1 MDTKTLRPLVRFGQA
16 RRLTR
21 AIDVGPLIELNANRR
36 WMMVAD

>member
-1 MDTKTLRPLVRFGQA
+1 MDTKTLRPLLRFGQA

-21 AIDVGPLIELNANRR
+21 AIDIGPLIELNANRR